1 MKEVVVKVVNQDAMI
16 KLGTLLTSYMYPN
29 LVIAARGDLG
39 AGKTTFTK
47 GIGLALGVKR
57 TINSP
62 TFTIMKIYEPTI
74 NVNNIE
80 KLYHLDVYRLND
92 SSGDDALAEYFD
104 LGGVSVVEW
113 ADIIDD
119 LLPLE
124 LWHITITNISLD
136 ERLFKLECNDN
147 TNIESIKETLR
158 SNNYEVI
165 NHIDGNKQ
173 NNRYT
178 NLEWVTRKEN
188 MKIWRKLW
196 IYWIKNI

>member
-1 MKEVVVKVVNQDAMI
+1 MI

-165 NHIDGNKQ
+165 N
-173 NNRYT
+173 
-178 NLEWVTRKEN
+178 
-188 MKIWRKLW
+188 
-196 IYWIKNI
+196 

>member
-1 MKEVVVKVVNQDAMI
+1 MKEVVVKVINQDAMI
-16 KLGTLLTSYMYPN
+16 SLGKILTTYMYPN

-92 SSGDDALAEYFD
+92 SSGDDALSEYFD

-119 LLPLE
+119 LLPDN

-136 ERLFKLECNDN
+136 ERLFKLECNDD
-147 TNIESIKETLR
+147 TDIESIKETLR
-158 SNNYEVI
+158 SNNYEII
-165 NHIDGNKQ
+165 N
-173 NNRYT
+173 
-178 NLEWVTRKEN
+178 
-188 MKIWRKLW
+188 
-196 IYWIKNI
+196 

>member
-92 SSGDDALAEYFD
+92 SSGDDALAEYCE

-165 NHIDGNKQ
+165 N
-173 NNRYT
+173 
-178 NLEWVTRKEN
+178 
-188 MKIWRKLW
+188 
-196 IYWIKNI
+196 

>member
-1 MKEVVVKVVNQDAMI
+1 MKEVVVKVINQDAMI
-16 KLGTLLTSYMYPN
+16 YLGKILTTYMYPN

-57 TINSP
+57 IINSP

-92 SSGDDALAEYFD
+92 SSGDDALSEYFD

-119 LLPLE
+119 LLPDN

-136 ERLFKLECNDN
+136 ERLFKLECNDD
-147 TNIESIKETLR
+147 TDIESIKETLR
-158 SNNYEVI
+158 SNNYEII
-165 NHIDGNKQ
+165 N
-173 NNRYT
+173 
-178 NLEWVTRKEN
+178 
-188 MKIWRKLW
+188 
-196 IYWIKNI
+196 

>member
-39 AGKTTFTK
+39 AGKRTFTK

-92 SSGDDALAEYFD
+92 SSGDDALAEYFE

-165 NHIDGNKQ
+165 N
-173 NNRYT
+173 
-178 NLEWVTRKEN
+178 
-188 MKIWRKLW
+188 
-196 IYWIKNI
+196 